1 MPRRAAISMGCV
13 LLFLALSSA
22 VGPASAD
29 GCYPPPCG
37 SPAVTAGAGDTPV
50 HSVVTSRSDGVDS
63 RSAVPLVAAGLLMV
77 TGTLTTLCLRR
88 RAAISALSIVVSPAG
103 VARLRSPVEHR
114 APERLLS

>member
-1 MPRRAAISMGCV
+1 MGFV
-13 LLFLALSSA
+13 LFLLTLAPG

-37 SPAVTAGAGDTPV
+37 SPVVTVAGGGSPVRGVTAS
-50 HSVVTSRSDGVDS
+50 HSDDVGH
-63 RSAVPLVAAGLLMV
+63 RSAAPLVAAGLLMV

-88 RAAISALSIVVSPAG
+88 RAAISALSIVVTPAG
-103 VARLRSPVEHR
+103 AARLRSPVEHR